1 MVSSIQSILND
12 CYRYPDRI
20 IMPEED
26 REQFLRPW
34 GFIIYRTFYGP
45 DSDESWTKL
54 LQTITAGVR
63 AGLNKM
69 DGAED
74 TAATAKVLGL
84 FKLDARSDPALL
96 AGLTLED
103 VRKLYLEEGP
113 GAQLINM
120 DNGPWRLFLLADAEV
135 LGEADLRLLK
145 VVEGDYDPIDRVPKN
160 TRGGPQRYFGWLTMS
175 STTVAELWDELYSY
189 YLWELAGGTTG
200 EPGAFWKPGN

>member
-1 MVSSIQSILND
+1 MASWIEMILND

-45 DSDESWTKL
+45 GSDESWTKL
-54 LQTITAGVR
+54 LQTITAGVES
-63 AGLNKM
+63 GLNKM

-84 FKLDARSDPALL
+84 FKLDVRSDPALL

-103 VRKLYLEEGP
+103 VRKLYLEEGA
-113 GAQLINM
+113 GVQLINM
-120 DNGPWRLFLLADAEV
+120 DSDPWRLFLLADAEV
-135 LGEADLRLLK
+135 LGEADLPLLK
-145 VVEGDYDPIDRVPKN
+145 VVEGDYDPVAWVPKN
-160 TRGGPQRYFGWLTMS
+160 TRGGPQRYFGWITMS
-175 STTVAELWDELYSY
+175 PTTVAELWRELDSY
-189 YLWELAGGTTG
+189 YLWEIADWTTG
-200 EPGAFWKPGN
+200 EPGAFWDPEN

>member
-1 MVSSIQSILND
+1 MVPSIQSILND

-175 STTVAELWDELYSY
+175 PTTVAELWDELYSY